1 MFVCFRLD
9 FLRCCL
15 PILLKKQHFVDFRT
29 IIYVLFAVC
38 SSTFISSFHI
48 CYIRRIQVD
57 NCNNRDWS
65 TIIRMLQRFLYRRR
79 SPLPGFVIGILPGTV
94 HVHKVKHAQDYEG
107 EYVDIER
114 NSERISGSY
123 FALNLYRT
131 WYSWGY
137 DVCYSRMFQSHKNPN
152 DSTTM
157 WNKFYF
163 TLGEYLVLHVCSAY
177 IFGTNSTMISFP
189 FPVRIFLGFHKMK

>member
-1 MFVCFRLD
+1 MFVCFRHD

-38 SSTFISSFHI
+38 SSTLYRLSAFA
-48 CYIRRIQVD
+48 IRRLQVD

-79 SPLPGFVIGILPGTV
+79 SPPPGFVIGILPGTV
-94 HVHKVKHAQDYEG
+94 HVHKVKQVQDYEG

-131 WYSWGY
+131 AGDTTCVTHECFNPIKILTIAQRCEINFISLWESTWYFKSVARTFSVQILLW
-137 DVCYSRMFQSHKNPN
+137 FH
-152 DSTTM
+152 
-157 WNKFYF
+157 
-163 TLGEYLVLHVCSAY
+163 
-177 IFGTNSTMISFP
+177 
-189 FPVRIFLGFHKMK
+189 FLSP